1 MAFAFLFSTACA
13 IIGFVLA
20 ILGLF
25 AGNTPGFMED
35 YSIIMLNTSALGRNY
50 VPALN
55 QPATRDLSHVVVL
68 ADEEANVTATA
79 APLPHAVVE
88 VKTTTNTDS
97 TDKESNNND
106 EPKYKILDDESADNA
121 DKNNVKA
128 KEESAKKLMPRKLTL
143 SAAEGVLAGLPADS
157 AADDMAEVLGISEFY
172 SLHVMNVCEGTYA
185 PNATA
190 ADAWRNVSSCTIQLN
205 AQQLNISE
213 LIDNELNANF
223 VDGGS
228 LARIGASSS
237 LQNALGRIPTIGL
250 VLAVFYIVACCAAGL
265 CLLLTGASIVTR
277 ATHGRET
284 VLANLGAASGAALA
298 LLIAGLV
305 SAVAAKST
313 VDSIN
318 RLGEDTI
325 GMQAVHGGKFEAL
338 TWAAFG
344 MMVVVAL
351 FWLHELHSDAKKAAA
366 AAAAKKKAAP
376 AAAKK

>member
-1 MAFAFLFSTACA
+1 MALAFLFSTACA

-35 YSIIMLNTSALGRNY
+35 FSVIMLNTSALGLNY

-55 QPATRDLSHVVVL
+55 QPATRDLSHVAVL
-68 ADEEANVTATA
+68 ADEGANVTGSAAT
-79 APLPHAVVE
+79 LPRVVVE

-97 TDKESNNND
+97 ADNKDSND
-106 EPKYKILDDESADNA
+106 QPKTYTILDDDSDI
-121 DKNNVKA
+121 KA
-128 KEESAKKLMPRKLTL
+128 KEESAKKLVPRKLTL

-172 SLHVMNVCEGTYA
+172 SLHVMNVCEGTFA
-185 PNATA
+185 PNVTA
-190 ADAWRNVSSCTIQLN
+190 VGAWLNVSSCTTQLN
-205 AQQLNISE
+205 AQQLNISQ

-228 LARIGASSS
+228 LARIGGSSS
-237 LQNALGRIPTIGL
+237 LQNALDRIPTIGL

-265 CLLLTGASIVTR
+265 CLLLTGASLVTR

-284 VLANLGAASGAALA
+284 VLACMGAATGAALA

-318 RLGEDTI
+318 RLGQDTI
-325 GMQAVHGGKFEAL
+325 GMQAIHGGKFEAL

-344 MMVVVAL
+344 MMVVVVL

-366 AAAAKKKAAP
+366 AAAAKKKAAAAP
-376 AAAKK
+376 APKK